1 MDGAGS
7 AAGDPGSWASGP
19 PPDEA
24 EQLGWEFRE
33 RAARLMGGYQASYE
47 TGWDEYGYPDDD
59 ELSYPSYGSSAE
71 AAGAAARHRA
81 EADRAGAAVMD
92 AEAWEPAV
100 RQRLD
105 QARAALERTWPWQRG
120 RRTELRT
127 LISDAEEDLW
137 VLDWQAGSYSCSAA
151 RSEQLCAD
159 AESAAV
165 SLRHREHAQAAVE
178 GAVARTLG
186 WQPGDP
192 PSARQRWFRAG
203 PDGIEELAAGEGVT
217 SWEDASAAGA
227 AQSGPGR
234 LPAAGQLLVPP
245 SRDAR
250 PGGPGPRL

>member
-1 MDGAGS
+1 MDGSGS
-7 AAGDPGSWASGP
+7 AAGDPSSWASGP

-47 TGWDEYGYPDDD
+47 TGWDEYGYPDD
-59 ELSYPSYGSSAE
+59 ELSCPSYGSSAE
-71 AAGAAARHRA
+71 AVGAAARHRA
-81 EADRAGAAVMD
+81 EADRAGAAAMD
-92 AEAWEPAV
+92 AEARGPAV

-105 QARAALERTWPWQRG
+105 QARTAMERTWPWQRG
-120 RRTELRT
+120 RRVGLRT
-127 LISDAEEDLW
+127 LISETEEDLW

-151 RSEQLCAD
+151 RSEQFCAD

-165 SLRHREHAQAAVE
+165 SLRHQEHAQAAAE

-192 PSARQRWFRAG
+192 PPARQRWFRAG
-203 PDGIEELAAGEGVT
+203 PDGIEELAAEGVVACP
-217 SWEDASAAGA
+217 EDLRADGAVPGAG
-227 AQSGPGR
+227 G

-245 SRDAR
+245 SPGVR
-250 PGGPGPRL
+250 PGRPGPWL